1 MVNNIY
7 IYINAN
13 NDLYYFILVNIITM
27 FETVFFYGCLAEPSG
42 WQWKEWGFN
51 QQQ

>member
-1 MVNNIY
+1 MLIMIY
-7 IYINAN
+7 TI
-13 NDLYYFILVNIITM
+13 LYWLISSRCLKQF
-27 FETVFFYGCLAEPSG
+27 FFYGCLAEPSG